1 MESSRKKSTS
11 KVRKGK
17 APALVGIIM
26 GSDSDLAKMQGAIDC
41 LKEFGVS
48 AEVKIVSAHRTPESM
63 IEYGISAAERG
74 LRVIIAGAGGAAH
87 LPGMIASVTLLPVI
101 GVPIIAKATK
111 LDGLD
116 ALLSIVQMPKGVPVA
131 TVAIEG
137 SFNAGLLAV
146 RILAPHDPVLTKKL
160 VVFRQAQVDK
170 VNRTNRSLKKK

>member
-1 MESSRKKSTS
+1 
-11 KVRKGK
+11 
-17 APALVGIIM
+17 
-26 GSDSDLAKMQGAIDC
+26 
-41 LKEFGVS
+41 
-48 AEVKIVSAHRTPESM
+48 
-63 IEYGISAAERG
+63 
-74 LRVIIAGAGGAAH
+74 
-87 LPGMIASVTLLPVI
+87 VTLLPVI